1 MIKLDGVSKQYLYGA
16 RVFAPVDMTINDGEI
31 VALLGDE
38 LSGKTTF
45 LKVVAGVTDSEG
57 KVLFDGEPL
66 AKKPDDVIMIFDDLA
81 LFANR
86 SCYYNLAYPL
96 KIRGANKDEIDK
108 RVKAAAEKVG
118 ITASLYFKA
127 RKLDSIDKKRLAI
140 ARLFLRD
147 FKVALVDDITRGL
160 KKEDAKTLWQEVAPA
175 LQDFA
180 KEGKIV
186 IFATCDKDEAISI
199 ADRIVVTHYR
209 QIKQI
214 GTLEQILQNPS
225 NIWAAQAFDED
236 YAFEKARLE
245 IADGK
250 LVATTEDGFEI
261 DLSHLDGKVVKSYI
275 GQDVYVGW
283 ASDCYDV
290 SGERKAKVEHAYKSE
305 NGYILTCGNRRVKC
319 DEKLAE
325 TGTLP
330 LFGKALLFDDT
341 NENSILSDIV
351 AAYYSRS

>member
-16 RVFAPVDMTINDGEI
+16 RVFAPTDMTIKDGEI

-38 LSGKTTF
+38 SSGKTTF
-45 LKVVAGVTDSEG
+45 LKVVAGVTECEG

-66 AKKPDDVIMIFDDLA
+66 AKKPDDVVMIFDDLA
-81 LFANR
+81 LFENR

-96 KIRGANKDEIDK
+96 KIRGVDKGKTDEIVK
-108 RVKAAAEKVG
+108 RAADIVG

-127 RKLDSIDKKRLAI
+127 KKLDLADKKRLAI

-160 KKEDAKTLWQEVAPA
+160 DKEDAKTIWSEVAPV

-180 KEGKIV
+180 KEGKCV
-186 IFATCDKDEAISI
+186 IFATRDKDEAISI
-199 ADRIVVTHYR
+199 ADKIVVTHYR

-214 GTLEQILQNPS
+214 GTYEQICENPS

-236 YAFEKARLE
+236 YAFEKAKLQSVN
-245 IADGK
+245 GT

-261 DLSHLDGKVVKSYI
+261 DLSHLTNRVVQSYI
-275 GQDVYVGW
+275 GKSVYVGW
-283 ASDCYDV
+283 HSDCYDV
-290 SGERKAKVEHAYKSE
+290 QGARQVEVRHSYKT
-305 NGYILTCGNRRVKC
+305 NDGYILVCENCKIKSRLNLARV
-319 DEKLAE
+319 
-325 TGTLP
+325 GTLP
-330 LFGKALLFDDT
+330 ISGKALVFDDT
-341 NENSILSDIV
+341 NENSILS
-351 AAYYSRS
+351 YGQ

>member
-1 MIKLDGVSKQYLYGA
+1 MIKLDGVSKQYIYGA

-186 IFATCDKDEAISI
+186 IFATRDKDEAISI

-236 YAFEKARLE
+236 YAFEKAKLN

-250 LVATTEDGFEI
+250 LVATTDDGFEI
-261 DLSHLDGKVVKSYI
+261 DLSHLTNRVVQSYI
-275 GQDVYVGW
+275 GKSVYVGW
-283 ASDCYDV
+283 HSDCYDV
-290 SGERKAKVEHAYKSE
+290 QGARQVEVRHSYKT
-305 NGYILTCGNRRVKC
+305 NDGYILVCENCKIKSRLNLARV
-319 DEKLAE
+319 
-325 TGTLP
+325 GTLP
-330 LFGKALLFDDT
+330 LFGKALVFDDT
-341 NENSILSDIV
+341 NENSILS
-351 AAYYSRS
+351 YGQ

>member
-16 RVFAPVDMTINDGEI
+16 RVFAPVEMTINDGEI

-186 IFATCDKDEAISI
+186 IFATRDKDEAISI

-236 YAFEKARLE
+236 YAFEKR
-245 IADGK
+245 GWK
-250 LVATTEDGFEI
+250 LRTANLLQPRRT
-261 DLSHLDGKVVKSYI
+261 DLKSTF
-275 GQDVYVGW
+275 
-283 ASDCYDV
+283 
-290 SGERKAKVEHAYKSE
+290 RTLMAK
-305 NGYILTCGNRRVKC
+305 
-319 DEKLAE
+319 
-325 TGTLP
+325 
-330 LFGKALLFDDT
+330 
-341 NENSILSDIV
+341 
-351 AAYYSRS
+351 

>member
-1 MIKLDGVSKQYLYGA
+1 M
-16 RVFAPVDMTINDGEI
+16 
-31 VALLGDE
+31 
-38 LSGKTTF
+38 
-45 LKVVAGVTDSEG
+45 
-57 KVLFDGEPL
+57 
-66 AKKPDDVIMIFDDLA
+66 
-81 LFANR
+81 
-86 SCYYNLAYPL
+86 
-96 KIRGANKDEIDK
+96 
-108 RVKAAAEKVG
+108 
-118 ITASLYFKA
+118 
-127 RKLDSIDKKRLAI
+127 AI

-186 IFATCDKDEAISI
+186 IFATRDKDEAISI
-199 ADRIVVTHYR
+199 ADRIVVTHSR

-214 GTLEQILQNPS
+214 GTLEQILQSPS

-245 IADGK
+245 IGDGK

-261 DLSHLDGKVVKSYI
+261 DLSHLDGKVIKSYI

-290 SGERKAKVEHAYKSE
+290 QGVRQVEVRHSYKTNDGYFLVCE
-305 NGYILTCGNRRVKC
+305 NCKIKSRLNLARV
-319 DEKLAE
+319 
-325 TGTLP
+325 GTLP
-330 LFGKALLFDDT
+330 LSGKALVFDDT
-341 NENSILSDIV
+341 NENSILSDVI
-351 AAYYSRS
+351 AAYSKTELESQGDDRSERRA